1 MSVKAPGT
9 RWYNAVWRWHF
20 YAGMLCIPFILWL
33 AITGSIYL
41 WKPQIEERIDQPYA
55 HLGGGAPRATAAAIA
70 RAAVLAVPGSMFHR
84 YQLPDT
90 EDQAVQVIVGQKH
103 GDIRVYVDP
112 RTLKPLK
119 IVAEDDRFMQVIF
132 RLHGELM
139 IGDPGS
145 WIVETAACW
154 AIVMILS
161 GLYLWWPRGAKG
173 FGGVL
178 WPRLDRGG
186 RAFWR
191 DIHAVTGIWVGFLGL
206 AMILT
211 GLPWAN
217 GWGGYLKEVRALT
230 GATDGPQDW
239 TTSSHQGHGGMAMG
253 DQSEHRGMIMNHPA
267 VDLTPLDRIIA
278 NVAPLDLAGPVLIAP
293 PTRHDGLWTAKSD
306 AADRPLRVNLTIDGA
321 SGTIVKRENFA
332 DRHWID
338 RAVGYGVAGHE
349 GQLFG
354 LANQLLGTLTA
365 LGLILLAGSG
375 AVLWW
380 RRRPIGLLGA
390 PIPLGRPKF
399 GAGLITSVGALG
411 LIFPMFGAT
420 LIAILAAERIAFR
433 RIPAVSAWLGLRA

>member
-9 RWYNAVWRWHF
+9 RWYNAAWRWHF
-20 YAGMLCIPFILWL
+20 YAGMLCIPLILWL

-41 WKPQIEERIDQPYA
+41 WKPQIEARIDEPYA

-70 RAAVLAVPGSMFHR
+70 RVAVAAVPGSMFHR

-90 EDQAVQVIVGQKH
+90 GDQAVQVIVGQKH

-112 RTLKPLK
+112 RTLQILK
-119 IVAEDDRFMQVIF
+119 TVAEDDRFMRLIF

-161 GLYLWWPRGAKG
+161 GLYLWWPRGTKG
-173 FGGVL
+173 LGGVL
-178 WPRLDRGG
+178 WPRLRHGG

-191 DIHAVTGIWVGFLGL
+191 DIHAVTGIWIGLLGL

-217 GWGGYLKEVRALT
+217 GWGGYLKEVRALS

-239 TTSSHQGHGGMAMG
+239 TTSSHEGHGGMAM
-253 DQSEHRGMIMNHPA
+253 DRMA

-278 NVAPLDLAGPVLIAP
+278 NVAPLGLAAPVLIAP
-293 PTRHDGLWTAKSD
+293 PTRHDGLWTARSD
-306 AADRPLRVNLTIDGA
+306 AADRPLRASLTIDGA
-321 SGTIVKRENFA
+321 SGTIVKREDFA

-390 PIPLGRPKF
+390 PIPLGHPKF
-399 GAGLITSVGALG
+399 GAGLIAFIVALG

-420 LIAILAAERIAFR
+420 LIATLAAERLALR
-433 RIPAVSAWLGLRA
+433 RMKAISAWLGLRA